1 MADFGEILRSIG
13 EFGLFQQL
21 ILFALCFPN
30 VFQSFVMASFLFIQ
44 SDPERHCNTDWILRT
59 DPNLT
64 TDEQLNLTL
73 PREEDGTFSKCR
85 MFVPVDWNISDI
97 REYGLNETTLCQN
110 GWEYYNTMYTAT
122 IFDLVCD
129 KASWVE
135 MIQAVFVAG
144 ALVGSLLL
152 GPFAESFGRKRAIQ
166 ISAVISPIFI
176 VTTAFCPNV
185 YLYLAS
191 QFMVGFGSGAYL
203 VNSIILCTEWIGPS
217 KRSWGACLTQ
227 LCAAIGQCIVAG
239 VIYAVRNWR
248 LAQLITAAPSVV
260 ALLYI
265 WFIPESARWLLSRG
279 RTEEAKQLIVKVAAV
294 NKCTVPDS
302 LLEKVLTFHLFFFY
316 LFIHFTGSS
325 VLIKYFLIMTLYPSS
340 VFFVFKHR
348 FSLNLSMLGLY
359 FNIENIG
366 LNIFLTQLLFG
377 AIEIP
382 AHVLCI
388 WLLEVLGRKILL
400 TTTLLSGGLFSMLI
414 LAVPGGNGHGTVCQN
429 GIIMFSALFL
439 RGCEILFFYLSFFS
453 GYGMGATSL
462 AVVARFFLTSASSVC
477 NVFIQELFPTSVR
490 QTATAL
496 GALLGR
502 SGALVA
508 PLLNILAMYHW
519 VIPITI
525 FGSITIVGGALSF
538 LLPETRRTELPD
550 STEEAVNKR

>member
-122 IFDLVCD
+122 IVTDFDLVCD

-302 LLEKVLTFHLFFFY
+302 LLEKIVVKDVKNKGGIKVILR
-316 LFIHFTGSS
+316 SS
-325 VLIKYFLIMTLYPSS
+325 VLIKYFLIMTLAW
-340 VFFVFKHR
+340 

-414 LAVPGGNGHGTVCQN
+414 LAVPG
-429 GIIMFSALFL
+429 
-439 RGCEILFFYLSFFS
+439 

-550 STEEAVNKR
+550 STEEAVNKRNGTSTHTPSRPDLKTTKL

>member
-30 VFQSFVMASFLFIQ
+30 FFQSFIMASFLFIQ
-44 SDPERHCNTDWILRT
+44 SDPERRCNTDWILRT

-122 IFDLVCD
+122 IVTDVSG
-129 KASWVE
+129 KWTNS
-135 MIQAVFVAG
+135 VFVAG

-166 ISAVISPIFI
+166 IPAVISPIFI

-203 VNSIILCTEWIGPS
+203 VNSIILCMYY
-217 KRSWGACLTQ
+217 KSWGACLTQ

-248 LAQLITAAPSVV
+248 LAQLITAAPFVV
-260 ALLYI
+260 IVFYM

-302 LLEKVLTFHLFFFY
+302 LCLYVY
-316 LFIHFTGSS
+316 ACYIMS
-325 VLIKYFLIMTLYPSS
+325 VSFLCL
-340 VFFVFKHR
+340 FVFKHR
-348 FSLNLSMLGLY
+348 FSLNLSMFGLY

-414 LAVPGGNGHGTVCQN
+414 L
-429 GIIMFSALFL
+429 
-439 RGCEILFFYLSFFS
+439 FFYLSFFS
-453 GYGMGATSL
+453 GYGMSATSL
-462 AVVARFFLTSASSVC
+462 A
-477 NVFIQELFPTSVR
+477 ELFPTSV
-490 QTATAL
+490 
-496 GALLGR
+496 
-502 SGALVA
+502 
-508 PLLNILAMYHW
+508 
-519 VIPITI
+519 
-525 FGSITIVGGALSF
+525 
-538 LLPETRRTELPD
+538 RRTELPD